1 MSAASPYLAMG
12 DANRFA
18 IEAAV
23 QLASATAP
31 PFSLLVIQG
40 PTGTGKTEL
49 IRALAAVHEQ
59 QRGGCPVQRFSAHQ
73 LTSGGSIAAALGE
86 ALIGCGLLLLD
97 DFDLFL
103 KRDPQV
109 GMILLGALDFMSSG
123 DRRIAIAT
131 GTPVA
136 ELDRIEPRLL
146 SRLVGGLVVDV
157 GWPGQALRE
166 DIIRRKAA
174 GWPMLGL
181 SPQIV
186 ALIAS
191 KLGGNGHLLAGAVNR
206 LGLYAAS
213 SRSEKIDE
221 DCVNRELGEL
231 LRAAPRISVAEI
243 QARVHDTCS
252 RHHRPPRRLRRAH
265 PRPIRI
271 LTVKQMPLKEAR
283 MAIRWGTTKGLME
296 LCDSG
301 PTASSKISAPADI
314 PMLHDITAV
323 FAISDKAWEKWQTK

>member
-1 MSAASPYLAMG
+1 MSAASPYIAMG

-23 QLASATAP
+23 QLASAAAP

-59 QRGGCPVQRFSAHQ
+59 HRGSYPVQRFSAHQ

-109 GMILLGALDFMSSG
+109 GMTLLGALDFMSSG
-123 DRRIAIAT
+123 GRRIAIAT

-166 DIIRRKAA
+166 DIVRRKAA

-213 SRSEKIDE
+213 SRSQKIDE
-221 DCVNRELGEL
+221 DCVARELGEL

-243 QARVHDTCS
+243 QARVANYFRIPVREMTS
-252 RHHRPPRRLRRAH
+252 QRRARDVAR
-265 PRPIRI
+265 PRQVAMYLSKQLTPKSLPDIGRRFGNRDHTTVMHGIRRVESLRSTDDEI
-271 LTVKQMPLKEAR
+271 DRAVLSLTR
-283 MAIRWGTTKGLME
+283 E
-296 LCDSG
+296 L
-301 PTASSKISAPADI
+301 
-314 PMLHDITAV
+314 
-323 FAISDKAWEKWQTK
+323 QQ